1 MVGGGGRI
9 HRPRRHQMMR
19 TASTRRTTVQD
30 LDLEMGRPSAISTV
44 SPSLYWLASS
54 CALYLAVRFTNLPST
69 GCFTRVWT
77 LTTTVLA
84 ILLLTTLPTIVRCCL
99 GVCSWV
105 SVGMLLSCV
114 LSHDGAVACHVAAH
128 LAQLAGVGMLLGGA
142 LHAQVDLWLP
152 QALEVGLQPGGAL
165 RAQFT

>member
-1 MVGGGGRI
+1 LRKSSSYRISPGRKRTDPALGRGPGMVGGGGRI

-54 CALYLAVRFTNLPST
+54 CALYLAVRFTSLPST

-77 LTTTVLA
+77 LTTTVLS
-84 ILLLTTLPTIVRCCL
+84 ILLLTTLPTSVR
-99 GVCSWV
+99 
-105 SVGMLLSCV
+105 
-114 LSHDGAVACHVAAH
+114 
-128 LAQLAGVGMLLGGA
+128 
-142 LHAQVDLWLP
+142 
-152 QALEVGLQPGGAL
+152 
-165 RAQFT
+165 